1 MTTTPED
8 ADALFDAP
16 PAPAAPKAAPA
27 PAPAAAPAASAPSL
41 AADNPFGGLPIASAD
56 NRREQRV
63 KVSWPGRVQLPN
75 GRVVDLRVR
84 DVSEG
89 GVGLLTD
96 FHIPAYTVLNFA
108 MGVPPLNEG
117 GQVTPVSGTIK
128 TTYLVVQGPDIYC
141 GGTWVQIPSAGRDLV
156 GKWMRKLRR

>member
-8 ADALFDAP
+8 ADALFGAP
-16 PAPAAPKAAPA
+16 PPAAPAGSPAAPPLPGA
-27 PAPAAAPAASAPSL
+27 PGTLSAG
-41 AADNPFGGLPIASAD
+41 ADGAFGGLPIASAD

-75 GRVVDLRVR
+75 GRVLDLRVR

-89 GVGLLTD
+89 GVGLLTEVS
-96 FHIPAYTVLNFA
+96 IPAYTVLNFA
-108 MGVPPLNEG
+108 MGVPPLAEG

-141 GGTWVQIPSAGRDLV
+141 GGTWVQVPAGGRDLV
-156 GKWMRKLRR
+156 DKWIRRLRR

>member
-16 PAPAAPKAAPA
+16 PPPAAKASSPPPA
-27 PAPAAAPAASAPSL
+27 KAAPSL
-41 AADNPFGGLPIASAD
+41 AADNPFGGLPDTSAD
-56 NRREQRV
+56 HRREQRV

-75 GRVVDLRVR
+75 GRVVNLRVR
-84 DVSEG
+84 DVSDG
-89 GVGLLTD
+89 GVGLLTEI
-96 FHIPAYTVLNFA
+96 HIPAYTVLNFA

-141 GGTWVQIPSAGRDLV
+141 GGTWVQLPSAERDLV
-156 GKWMRKLRR
+156 GKWIRRLKR

>member
-16 PAPAAPKAAPA
+16 PPPASPRADTPAEPKAPPTAPAARAAE
-27 PAPAAAPAASAPSL
+27 S
-41 AADNPFGGLPIASAD
+41 PFGGLPVASAE

-75 GRVVDLRVR
+75 GRVLNLRVR
-84 DVSEG
+84 DVSDG

-96 FHIPAYTVLNFA
+96 IHVPAYTVLNFA

-117 GQVTPVSGTIK
+117 GQVTAVSGTIK

-141 GGTWVQIPSAGRDLV
+141 GGTWVHLPSDGRDLV
-156 GKWMRKLRR
+156 GKWIRRLRR

>member
-16 PAPAAPKAAPA
+16 PAAPPAPAQPAAPPA
-27 PAPAAAPAASAPSL
+27 PSASPSPVSPL
-41 AADNPFGGLPIASAD
+41 GSLPISSAE
-56 NRREQRV
+56 NRREQRI

-75 GRVVDLRVR
+75 GRVVNLKVR
-84 DVSEG
+84 DISEG
-89 GVGLLTD
+89 GVGLLTEV
-96 FHIPAYTVLNFA
+96 HVPAYTVLNFA

-141 GGTWVQIPSAGRDLV
+141 GGTWVQVSSSDRDLV
-156 GKWMRKLRR
+156 SKWIRRLRR

>member
-16 PAPAAPKAAPA
+16 PPPAAAKSHSAPA
-27 PAPAAAPAASAPSL
+27 PAPSPAASTA
-41 AADNPFGGLPIASAD
+41 AADSPFGGLPVVASAD

-75 GRVVDLRVR
+75 GRVLNLRVR
-84 DVSEG
+84 DVSDG
-89 GVGLLTD
+89 GVGLLTEV
-96 FHIPAYTVLNFA
+96 HVPAYTVLNFA

-117 GQVTPVSGTIK
+117 GQVTAVSGTIK

-141 GGTWVQIPSAGRDLV
+141 GGTWVQLPSAGRDLV
-156 GKWMRKLRR
+156 GKWIRRLRR